1 MANLT
6 YVDAINFALDVMN
19 IMNPDVAPNDDK
31 FYWDEEKVKEKLE
44 ALKIQLKK
52 REHGSKRPTAKQTEN
67 EAIKD
72 TICEI
77 LTETDERMRVKDLLA
92 DDRLSGYSS
101 SKISALLR
109 QMLPEVGDGRVIKE
123 IEKKVSYFR
132 IAK

>member
-1 MANLT
+1 MTNLT

-19 IMNPDVAPNDDK
+19 PDVDPDDDK
-31 FYWDEEKVKEKLE
+31 FRWDEVKEKLE
-44 ALKIQLKK
+44 ALKIQLEK
-52 REHGSKRPTAKQTEN
+52 RKHGSNKPTKTQTAN

-92 DDRLSGYSS
+92 DDRLNGYSS
-101 SKISALLR
+101 PKISALLR